1 MKIIHQIW
9 FDFGNGRF
17 PSEKQV
23 TTDFIARK
31 NPNYEYMFWDLE
43 SAIKL
48 TRKHYPKYC
57 NFLMQ
62 DTNRNII
69 KCDFFRY
76 VLMLHF
82 GGFYFDLDFIV
93 LQNLDNTPFIQ
104 SNSIVLTEE
113 CYKSRETHQS
123 LHNGFLYSKTP
134 GHIFWKN
141 MCDEIVDRNPEVY
154 SNISEAQVYELTGTK
169 YLCEKWRNCQ
179 KEISLQ
185 IAILPF
191 HILCNHWFVSKG
203 DNYEKHFYT
212 TDNERKTIARPG
224 CSWTFLNLDDV
235 INYERTLV
243 RHHAV
248 AICAILPHGSFWKT

>member
-17 PSEKQV
+17 PSEKQI

-48 TRKHYPKYC
+48 TRTHYPKYC
-57 NFLMQ
+57 KFLMQ
-62 DTNRNII
+62 ETNRNII

-93 LQNLDNTPFIQ
+93 LQNLDKMPFIE
-104 SNSIVLTEE
+104 SHSIVLTEE
-113 CYKSRETHQS
+113 CYKSRETHQT

-134 GHIFWKN
+134 GNVFWKN
-141 MCDEIVDRNPEVY
+141 MCDEITERSQETY
-154 SNISEAQVYELTGTK
+154 LNISEAQVYHLTGTK
-169 YLCEKWRNCQ
+169 FLCEKWRSCEQ
-179 KEISLQ
+179 DISLQ

-191 HILCNHWFVSKG
+191 YILCNHWFVTKG
-203 DNYEKHFYT
+203 NSEKHFYT
-212 TDNERKTIARPG
+212 ADNESKTICRPN

-235 INYERTLV
+235 INYEKTLV
-243 RHHAV
+243 HHQAI
-248 AICAILPHGSFWKT
+248 AICAILPHGSFWKS